1 MASQGPNS
9 PITGENDAAVGTF
22 SWTAPA
28 TIVSSNNAWASVSIG
43 GSGTVTTNYIKAT
56 NFGFSI
62 PSGVTI
68 DGIIVEIERKQSPTA
83 EGLCKDVNVKLVKG
97 GTVSGNNNAD
107 TSTNWPITDT
117 YKTYG
122 SSSDLW
128 GLGWTHSDINAANF
142 GVVLNA
148 IITIDPKDGTGIYV
162 DHIRITV
169 HYSTA
174 SPSASALL
182 LAGD

>member
-9 PITGENDAAVGTF
+9 PITGANDTAVGTAA
-22 SWTAPA
+22 WTAPA
-28 TIVSSNNAWASVSIG
+28 TIVSSNNAGAAVSIG

-68 DGIIVEIERKQSPTA
+68 DGIIVEIERKQSTAA
-83 EGLCKDVNVKLVKG
+83 EGLCKDATVKLVKG

-107 TSTNWPITDT
+107 TSTNWPTADA

-128 GLGWTHSDINAANF
+128 GLSWTDSDINAANF
-142 GVVLNA
+142 GVVLSA
-148 IITIDPKDGTGIYV
+148 TITIDPKDGAGIYV